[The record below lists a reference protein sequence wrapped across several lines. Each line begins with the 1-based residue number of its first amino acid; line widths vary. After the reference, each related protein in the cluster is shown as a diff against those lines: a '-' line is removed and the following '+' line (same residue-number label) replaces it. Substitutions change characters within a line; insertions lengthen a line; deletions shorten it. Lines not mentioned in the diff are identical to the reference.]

1 MDQLILHAR
10 LTTQCNADCSYC
22 SSFDMNAQKYMP
34 FNEFKQSIDWLYHKI
49 VELNLGGKRRNLTIQ
64 YIGGEILA
72 LPKSYF
78 EQCVFYAREKLKP
91 LFIDFKD
98 GVQTN
103 LIASEEKVDFLVNL
117 VGASNIGTSVD
128 NFTNLRTIKGNATKY
143 KTIFLKNHKE
153 ASNKYHSPFP
163 AIIVVDENNYDNV
176 RGEIEI
182 ASKQHYNLT
191 LRPVFQGGKD
201 NVASVNQEKLAK
213 LYVELFDNWFLKQNI
228 LIQPFY
234 QLLAQRIGEKFS
246 EHQDYFKYNQGC
258 PFQKDC
264 AKSSIDLEPNGDIYI
279 CLDTADSH
287 QLKLGNAVDNQFD
300 YALWNKIQSRVDKLS
315 QDCYQCPYFN
325 SCQGGCMSEAL
336 HHTGDIFGKTHYC
349 HVWKSLFALID
360 EKLNTTPINKIL
372 FWLTKSELKST
383 PYQD

>member
-1 MDQLILHAR
+1 MNQLILHIR

-22 SSFDMNAQKYMP
+22 SSFDLNAQKYMP
-34 FNEFKQSIDWLYHKI
+34 LNQFQQSIDWIYTKI
-49 VELNLGGKRRNLTIQ
+49 LELGLGEKRQNLTIQ

-78 EQCVFYAREKLKP
+78 EQCVSYARKKLKP
-91 LFIDFKD
+91 LFTDFKD

-103 LIASEEKVDFLVNL
+103 LIASEEKIDFLVNL
-117 VGASNIGTSVD
+117 MGASNIGTSVD
-128 NFTNLRTIKGNATKY
+128 NFTNQRTIKGNANKY
-143 KTIFLKNHKE
+143 RTIFLKNHKE
-153 ASNKYHSPFP
+153 SSNKYHSPFP

-191 LRPVFQGGKD
+191 LRPVFQGGKE
-201 NVASVNQEKLAK
+201 NVASVKQDKLAQ
-213 LYVELFDNWFLKQNI
+213 LYVELFDKWFLKQPI

-234 QLLAQRIGEKFS
+234 QLLTQRVGEKYS
-246 EHQDYFKYNQGC
+246 EHNDYFKYNQGC

-264 AKSSIDLEPNGDIYI
+264 AKSSLDLEPNGDIYI

-287 QLKLGNAVDNQFD
+287 QLKLGNALENKFDNN
-300 YALWNKIQSRVDKLS
+300 LWNTILQRIDKLS
-315 QDCYQCPYFN
+315 DDCYQCPYFN
-325 SCQGGCMSEAL
+325 SCQGGCMSEAI

-349 HVWKSLFALID
+349 HVWKTLFALID
-360 EKLNTTPINKIL
+360 QKLDSTPIEKIL
-372 FWLTKSELKST
+372 FWLKKAELKST
-383 PYQD
+383 PYQN